1 MAIAHRLQKLR
12 QQLLERSLD
21 AIIIT
26 QPENCRYVSGFTG
39 SSGSAGTLLISHDSA
54 ILATDFIH
62 FEQAKQEAPDFDI
75 VITGNHAQRFAV
87 LLSRQRIEKLGFEAN
102 FLCFADYQRLAEE
115 ASNMHSGIVA
125 TTGIVE
131 LIRAVKEEDELA
143 FLEKAAGLADGA
155 VGHIMAEIHPG
166 MTEKEAAWSM
176 ERYLRER
183 NSEPVPFDIIVA
195 SGPNAAL
202 PHAKPT
208 ERTISNSEPI
218 VIDLGAR
225 VNGYSSDLS
234 RTLCLGDQG
243 DTFPK
248 IYNLVLQ
255 AQLSAISNLEVGMTC
270 SQVDSLART
279 LIEQG
284 GYQEAF
290 GHGLGHGVG
299 LAVHEEPR
307 LAPNSSSTIMENM
320 VFTIEPAIYLSGW
333 GGVRIEDMVLVEKGK
348 ARLLTKTPRNVSLQ
362 RTV

>member
-1 MAIAHRLQKLR
+1 MAIAQRLQKLR
-12 QQLLERSLD
+12 QQLPERSLD
-21 AIIIT
+21 ALIIT
-26 QPENCRYVSGFTG
+26 QPENCRYLSGFTG
-39 SSGSAGTLLISHDSA
+39 SGGSSGTLLVSHESA

-62 FEQAKQEAPDFDI
+62 FEQAKQQAPDFDI
-75 VITGNHAQRFAV
+75 VITRNHAQEFAV
-87 LLSRQRIEKLGFEAN
+87 LLSRQRAGKLGFETN

-115 ASNMHSGIVA
+115 ASNIRSDIVG

-131 LIRAVKEEDELA
+131 SIRAVKEEDELA
-143 FLEKAAGLADGA
+143 LLEKAADMADSA
-155 VGHIMAEIHPG
+155 IGHIMAEIHPG
-166 MTEKEAAWSM
+166 MTEKEAAWSI
-176 ERYLRER
+176 ERYLRDR

-208 ERTISNSEPI
+208 ERIISNSEPI

-234 RTLCLGDQG
+234 RTFCLGDQG
-243 DTFPK
+243 DIFPR

-255 AQLSAISNLEVGMTC
+255 AQLSAIANLEAGMTC
-270 SQVDSLART
+270 AQVDSLART
-279 LIEQG
+279 VIEQG

-307 LAPNSSSTIMENM
+307 LAANSSSTIVESM
-320 VFTIEPAIYLSGW
+320 VFTIEPGIYVSGW

-348 ARLLTKTPRNVSLQ
+348 ARLLTKAPK
-362 RTV
+362 